1 MTIHT
6 PICDL
11 LGVEH
16 PVLLAGM
23 GGVSYA
29 EVCAAVSAAG
39 GFGSLGMAGLP
50 PKFIADQMARVKDL
64 TDKPFGGY
72 KQSGNGREW
81 GDHAFADFL
90 EVKAIIGWG
99 EAAAAE

>member
-29 EVCAAVSAAG
+29 EIAAAVSNAG
-39 GFGSLGMAGLP
+39 GFGSLGMAGCP
-50 PKFIADQMARVKDL
+50 PAMIRDQMRA
-64 TDKPFGGY
+64 
-72 KQSGNGREW
+72 
-81 GDHAFADFL
+81 
-90 EVKAIIGWG
+90 VKALTT
-99 EAAAAE
+99 

>member
-1 MTIHT
+1 MTLRT

-11 LGVEH
+11 LGVDH

-50 PKFIADQMARVKDL
+50 PETIRDQMRQVKDL
-64 TDKPFGGY
+64 TDRRLA
-72 KQSGNGREW
+72 SICSRRSRNR
-81 GDHAFADFL
+81 
-90 EVKAIIGWG
+90 
-99 EAAAAE
+99 